1 MGKLQAGSA
10 NETKVGQAVQDMI
23 DSKIGENIKARAKT
37 TALNPDS
44 SLLSGLAA
52 SLKNVKGAVKKTK
65 DVEPYNQTI
74 PHADMSVK
82 SGVAIVD
89 DQNGFNAAGKEIK
102 I

>member
-1 MGKLQAGSA
+1 MGKLQAGAA

-23 DSKIGENIKARAKT
+23 DSKIGENIKAKAKT
-37 TALNPDS
+37 TTLNPDS
-44 SLLSGLAA
+44 SLLSGLA

-74 PHADMSVK
+74 PHAEMSVK